1 MSQPAQQNGPL
12 ASVTNMTLFTDINA
26 AIEEA
31 VWLAHVCQKPH
42 CVYQRSAAEME
53 VGPYDPTR
61 YPMYTTSQQGVV
73 NTEYRSAA

>member
-31 VWLAHVCQKPH
+31 VWLAHVYESSFS
-42 CVYQRSAAEME
+42 VYQRFGGVME
-53 VGPYDPTR
+53 VMNTDPDR
-61 YPMYTTSQQGVV
+61 NAMFTTENLGTVK
-73 NTEYRSAA
+73 TEYRSAA